1 MRVSL
6 KSKLT
11 ASYILIIAMVVGLI
25 CFGVNITVKASFKNF
40 VLERQ
45 EKQTHEIVEALIMNY
60 GMDTGWDRNTLDI
73 IGMNALQK
81 GLVIEIKDPDGS
93 LVWSAYEHNNGL
105 CHAIISN
112 MLSNMYTY
120 SNRWEGEYKENKYS
134 LQSDD
139 KEIGTLITG
148 YVGPYYFTDE
158 ELTFITSLNQTI
170 LIIGIASISIAILL
184 GYFMSSRISKPLNI
198 IANKAKLLSA
208 GDYKKRLT
216 LESNTK
222 EILLL
227 IDAINTL
234 SQALENKESLQKQ
247 LTQDVA
253 HELRT
258 PLTSIQGNLEAMIDG
273 IWEMDKARLLSC
285 YDELERIKRMIAS
298 IETLSKVEND
308 MVILKYEEFDLLA
321 LLKNITLNFYP
332 TCKEKN
338 IAIELEPCDEEV
350 HMLGDKDR
358 ISQVFTNLISNGIMY
373 SNSKQ
378 TILIKV
384 FKNEK
389 DIVIKV
395 RDNGIGMREE
405 ELSYI
410 FERFYRV
417 DKSRSKHT
425 GGMGIGLTITK
436 SIVEAH
442 NGSISVSSKEGA
454 GTEFTLVFPRNVED
468 CIG

>member
-338 IAIELEPCDEEV
+338 IAIELEPYDEEV